1 MSFEVSSFRVLD
13 SRATLG
19 SSSIRRRAQ
28 ILNYRKDL
36 NIIDFRGNVQ
46 TRIKKLRNNEVSGT
60 VLAMAGLKR
69 LNISNV
75 PFNPIEVEEMIPA
88 VAQGVIGV
96 ERRFDDFSTA
106 YILEKINDSETTQ
119 CVNCERAYLEKLDG
133 SCQTPIAGFAI
144 KENGNI
150 KFIEKSLLTIIALL
164 TIVATGQVIVKI
176 YNSGTIN
183 LADLLLLF
191 IYTEVLGMIG
201 VFYTSNRIPITLPLF
216 IAMTAISRLII
227 LQGKGMDA
235 STLLYEA
242 GAILIIALACL
253 AVRYRPSR
261 SYHYQNEDDSK

>member
-1 MSFEVSSFRVLD
+1 M
-13 SRATLG
+13 
-19 SSSIRRRAQ
+19 
-28 ILNYRKDL
+28 
-36 NIIDFRGNVQ
+36 
-46 TRIKKLRNNEVSGT
+46 
-60 VLAMAGLKR
+60 
-69 LNISNV
+69 
-75 PFNPIEVEEMIPA
+75 
-88 VAQGVIGV
+88 
-96 ERRFDDFSTA
+96 FDD
-106 YILEKINDSETTQ
+106 
-119 CVNCERAYLEKLDG
+119 
-133 SCQTPIAGFAI
+133 IAA
-144 KENGNI
+144 NVI

-164 TIVATGQVIVKI
+164 TIVATIQEIIKI

-253 AVRYRPSR
+253 AVRYRPTS
-261 SYHYQNEDDSK
+261 SYHYQNEDDTK